1 MKLTDDDY
9 RQLAEQCA
17 AQDWG
22 RIGRDGEMVYVS
34 MYTHVEYDQHELS
47 LTGGHIPVYAECNV
61 IYVDLNAADGSEA
74 EVDTGRIEEETYKLL
89 MQY

>member
-17 AQDWG
+17 AQDFG
-22 RIGRDGEMVYVS
+22 RVERNGETVYVS

-61 IYVDLNAADGSEA
+61 TNVFCDEDT
-74 EVDTGRIEEETYKLL
+74 EVDTTRIEEEVFNIL

>member
-17 AQDWG
+17 TQDWG
-22 RIGRDGEMVYVS
+22 RIDRNGESVTVDMNI
-34 MYTHVEYDQHELS
+34 HVDYDPLEEELS
-47 LTGGHIPVYAECNV
+47 GGHIPTAVECYVTNV
-61 IYVDLNAADGSEA
+61 ESDTDVD
-74 EVDTGRIEEETYKLL
+74 VDTARIEEYVYDLL

>member
-17 AQDWG
+17 AQDFG
-22 RIGRDGEMVYVS
+22 RVERNDEMVHVRVDTY
-34 MYTHVEYDQHELS
+34 VEYDQHELS
-47 LTGGHIPVYAECNV
+47 LTGGHIPVYAECN
-61 IYVDLNAADGSEA
+61 IIDVDFDTADGSEV
-74 EVDTGRIEEETYKLL
+74 EVDTVRIEEETYKLL

>member
-17 AQDWG
+17 MQDWG
-22 RIGRDGEMVYVS
+22 RIDRDGESVS
-34 MYTHVEYDQHELS
+34 VDMNIHVEYDPLEEELS
-47 LTGGHIPVYAECNV
+47 GGHIPTAVECYVTNV
-61 IYVDLNAADGSEA
+61 ESSKDVD
-74 EVDTGRIEEETYKLL
+74 VDTARIEELTYDLL